1 MADDGRWLREG
12 TDVSGQLEG
21 LVSLLGQ
28 GLTLESCV
36 DYNPSSGALPICG
49 LTDPAVTAT
58 VHYTAANG
66 SAGSFTVKVGLSYE
80 DGYFAMYNEV
90 PAIFKVSAATAQLL
104 TGLLSLAA

>member
-1 MADDGRWLREG
+1 MDVTVARGEGDSWLCSG
-12 TDVSGQLEG
+12 ADVSDRMTALTALLAEG
-21 LVSLLGQ
+21 MK
-28 GLTLESCV
+28 LESCV

-80 DGYFAMYNEV
+80 DGILPCTMRYRRFSRC
-90 PAIFKVSAATAQLL
+90 PPQRPSF
-104 TGLLSLAA
+104 